1 MANLGND
8 NHLYFRISDE
18 RPQSGKI
25 QRSESHF

>member
-1 MANLGND
+1 MANLGNG
-8 NHLYFRISDE
+8 NHFYFGISDK